1 MLNNLKT
8 ALFRFHTADDGILKS
23 ESAVIA
29 MLCIYELQFA
39 SWFAGNAQ
47 VSSLDAPITY
57 LISLTNIFGMFG
69 TTLKVA
75 KLLLIT
81 FTVIYA
87 FIVSTHVFGITN
99 LLKKNRSSSAEL
111 QKISAILFAIQK
123 YFLLIPALSACSSA
137 LGSSDLLW
145 PKIVGG
151 VLLALICINNL
162 LHSLFKVVLPYSK
175 NPLANLTSYEETKD
189 FAIQVLAAFLSTN
202 YVKRYFINTVELNT
216 TGTVS
221 LGISIPFLIICLLRA
236 MKLTLVP
243 LINERKYQ
251 TLHIIFS
258 FSSVYILVEMI
269 LSGRGV
275 VASFPTLIIASLLL
289 KVILNCRELILIQL
303 FNTLQRSFLKKS
315 VLVQTL
321 ALRSLYAYFE
331 SIRDQRFDIIK
342 VLEVLLSEPIN
353 KETFSSDKSEF
364 IEACESKVKSDL
376 RPQLMKFIERRYS
389 LLILEIDARSSFSVR
404 VAYIQFLSEISGK
417 KSRALQQ
424 LFETRH
430 HFGERLSVKR
440 QVIIEAIQKNLTA
453 ELEDKLHIREVLDIQ
468 GSYRSHVTRAQE
480 LVSIRVEILSKLVGI
495 GCDLDVMK
503 KLSVKF
509 TEKGERLVRDLNKVL
524 DSNCGH
530 LETVALFDYI
540 HLCLYEMSLGP
551 RALKLQAAI
560 SKVKAF
566 NFSDLDREI
575 HKIPEKSIL
584 MNVDAASP
592 LSYVAFSLS
601 TSRLGNVIVWSKNF
615 KTLLGLPDHIDVQK
629 MKMENIFPVTLKEKI
644 QTLMTEEFENGSNF
658 LNNTWTKA
666 FLKKFDGSLLETKI
680 LMTVEVL
687 QNDEIALVLYI
698 VKTNNNLNG
707 FLFDETLQL
716 IGFSSSLQK
725 SLAVVTKA
733 TEAEIASQLS
743 QQFSNFKQFAPDFD
757 EKSGFGDDNIDFECE
772 FQTWSPEGSS
782 LQKLT
787 DLVKKPQRTDF
798 NQTLFL
804 RGTISKSRFEMFDF
818 GYYTLSINHIAKKL
832 KRITL
837 QTQFLSPT
845 LAHSR
850 TKTTEEGED
859 GGDSVSPT
867 RTKKTEELKETPTS
881 DGYEQISVHADLA
894 HEESSQM
901 SSSLL
906 DNKRKRMKQL
916 ISTIKIPRFLLGI
929 NILGHLS
936 VVGLVIMII
945 VSYVVLSQAYNQF
958 SQFAHV
964 APFPS
969 YLSAIIHSCYTNV
982 EQAVAVNNGYYPP
995 SEIALMKKSV
1005 AASFKDKVQKFLK
1018 RFNQYMVNYD
1028 VEELSPNFH
1037 YDDFAFPLSRA
1048 GIYDTPHNISIYE
1061 ASKIFLG
1068 IIYKI
1073 NKTDF
1078 AKFTSTAPDTIWFD
1092 DYALKYIDAYENMR
1106 ATLYSDFQLRYKTIL
1121 SLFDIILAIGAVVT
1135 LTIVGSFAVVLKST
1149 ERRKSHM
1156 MRQALTIPVQQIH
1169 DYLHMCQI
1177 EYKAFFGTDIV
1188 CKNFQ
1193 MPTQKGVKENKKKRE
1208 SRHVSKTVYKTREM
1222 GIFVIAIFSLLPI
1235 LYVMAYYVVASIY
1248 FKQKTREAIP
1258 FINNIDTLS
1267 KITPYPGLTTA
1278 LYHRY
1283 ANTYDTF
1290 RGNESARALNQA
1302 IINYKVLRDSIV
1314 QMMQTAPATLL
1325 ASSYASD
1332 NLKERYANI
1341 STIQA
1346 CEGIRTNPNYPTCLT
1361 GFNGAARGGF
1371 AAMAEK
1377 MYTYTYSFVQTL
1389 MANTT
1394 REIILELFSSPQV
1407 KDRLGVGTA
1416 MGYNIELNIEVEGA
1430 NLSGIMNSFQ
1440 AALKVLLAIGMV
1452 QMASVLFLIWRPIY
1466 RKIIVEYVNC
1476 RRVYAVL
1483 PVFLIAENKYILKML
1498 KVQQSSRFC

>member
-1 MLNNLKT
+1 MLNNLNK
-8 ALFRFHTADDGILKS
+8 ALFRFHAAEDGFLRS
-23 ESAVIA
+23 ERAVII

-47 VSSLDAPITY
+47 VSSLDAPIIY

-87 FIVSTHVFGITN
+87 FIVSTHVFGIAN
-99 LLKKNRSSSAEL
+99 LLKKNRSSSAKL
-111 QKISAILFAIQK
+111 QKVSAILFAVQK
-123 YFLLIPALSACSSA
+123 YFLLIPALAASSSA

-175 NPLANLTSYEETKD
+175 NPLANLTSYGETRE

-202 YVKRYFINTVELNT
+202 YVNRYFINTAEINT
-216 TGTVS
+216 AGTVS
-221 LGISIPFLIICLLRA
+221 LGISIPFLIICLLRT

-243 LINERKYQ
+243 LVNERKYQ
-251 TLHIIFS
+251 IAHIIFS
-258 FSSVYILVEMI
+258 FSSVYVLVEMI

-275 VASFPTLIIASLLL
+275 AASFPTLIIGSLLI
-289 KVILNCRELILIQL
+289 KVILNCRELFLIQL
-303 FNTLQRSFLKKS
+303 FSTLQRSFLKRS

-321 ALRSLYAYFE
+321 TLRSLYTYFE
-331 SIRDQRFDIIK
+331 SIKDQRHDIIK
-342 VLEVLLSEPIN
+342 VLEVLLTEPTN
-353 KETFSSDKSEF
+353 EEVFSSDKNEF

-376 RPQLMKFIERRYS
+376 RPQLMKFIERHYS
-389 LLILEIDARSSFSVR
+389 LLIREIGARSSFSVR

-417 KSRALQQ
+417 KSKALQQ
-424 LFETRH
+424 LFETQH
-430 HFGERLSVKR
+430 LYGERLSIKR

-453 ELEDKLHIREVLDIQ
+453 EIQDKFHLREVLDIQ
-468 GSYRSHVTRAQE
+468 GSYQNHVTRVQE
-480 LVSIRVEILSKLVGI
+480 LVSIRVEILSKLVGN
-495 GCDLDVMK
+495 GCDLDAMK
-503 KLSVKF
+503 QLSVKF
-509 TEKGERLVRDLNKVL
+509 TEKGDRLVRDLYELL

-530 LETVALFDYI
+530 LETVALFDFVQ
-540 HLCLYEMSLGP
+540 LCLYEMSLGP
-551 RALKLQAAI
+551 RSQKLQAAI
-560 SKVKAF
+560 TRVKSF
-566 NFSDLDREI
+566 NFSDLEREI

-584 MNVDAASP
+584 MNIDATSP

-601 TSRLGNVIVWSKNF
+601 TSRLSGVIVWSKNF
-615 KTLLGLPDHIDVQK
+615 KTLLGLPDHVESQK
-629 MKMENIFPVTLKEKI
+629 VKMENIFPALLKEKI
-644 QTLMTEEFENGSNF
+644 QSLLAEEFENGSNF

-666 FLKKFDGSLLETKI
+666 ILKKFDGSLLEAKI

-687 QNDEIALVLYI
+687 QNDEIALVLYLY
-698 VKTNNNLNG
+698 KTNNPLSG
-707 FLFDETLQL
+707 LLFDDTLQL
-716 IGFSSSLQK
+716 IGFSSPLKESLV
-725 SLAVVTKA
+725 AVTKA
-733 TEAEIASQLS
+733 PEAEIASQLS
-743 QQFSNFKQFAPDFD
+743 QQFSSFKQFVPDFD
-757 EKSGFGDDNIDFECE
+757 EKSGFGDDNHDFECE
-772 FQTWSPEGSS
+772 FHCWSPENSS
-782 LQKLT
+782 LPKLA
-787 DLVKKPQRTDF
+787 DQVKKQQLTDF

-818 GYYTLSINHIAKKL
+818 GYYTLTVNQIAKKL
-832 KRITL
+832 KRTTF

-845 LAHSR
+845 LAHSK

-859 GGDSVSPT
+859 GGDSDSPT
-867 RTKKTEELKETPTS
+867 RTKKPEELKESPTS
-881 DGYEQISVHADLA
+881 DYCEKISVHADLE

-906 DNKRKRMKQL
+906 DSKRKRIKQL

-1037 YDDFAFPLSRA
+1037 YSDFAFPLSRA

-1068 IIYKI
+1068 IIYKV

-1078 AKFTSTAPDTIWFD
+1078 AKFTSTAPDTIWFE

-1193 MPTQKGVKENKKKRE
+1193 MPTQKAEKENKKRE
-1208 SRHVSKTVYKTREM
+1208 SRHVSQTVYKTREM
-1222 GIFVIAIFSLLPI
+1222 GMFFIAIFSLLPI
-1235 LYVMAYYVVASIY
+1235 IYVMAYFVVANIY
-1248 FKQKTREAIP
+1248 FKQKTNEAIP

-1267 KITPYPGLTTA
+1267 KIVSYPGLTTS
-1278 LYHRY
+1278 LYHQF
-1283 ANTYDTF
+1283 ANNIDNS
-1290 RGNESARALNQA
+1290 RGNESAIALNQA
-1302 IINYKVLRDSIV
+1302 VDNYKVLRDHIV
-1314 QMMQTAPATLL
+1314 HMMQTAPATLL
-1325 ASSYASD
+1325 ASGYASD

-1341 STIQA
+1341 STILA
-1346 CEGIRTNPNYPTCLT
+1346 CDDIKTNTNYANCLT
-1361 GFNGAARGGF
+1361 AFNEAAKGGF
-1371 AAMAEK
+1371 AAIAEK
-1377 MYTYTYSFVQTL
+1377 LYAYTSSFAQAL
-1389 MANTT
+1389 LANPT
-1394 REIILELFSSPQV
+1394 RETIIELFRSTQV
-1407 KDRLGVGTA
+1407 KERIALGTA
-1416 MGYNIELNIEVEGA
+1416 MDTLILNNIEIEGA
-1430 NLSGIMNSFQ
+1430 NLAGIMDGFQ
-1440 AALKVLLAIGMV
+1440 HGLKVLLALGLL

-1466 RKIIVEYVNC
+1466 RKITVEYVNC

-1483 PVFLIAENKYILKML
+1483 PVFLIAENKYILKIL
-1498 KVQQSSRFC
+1498 KVQQSSRFW